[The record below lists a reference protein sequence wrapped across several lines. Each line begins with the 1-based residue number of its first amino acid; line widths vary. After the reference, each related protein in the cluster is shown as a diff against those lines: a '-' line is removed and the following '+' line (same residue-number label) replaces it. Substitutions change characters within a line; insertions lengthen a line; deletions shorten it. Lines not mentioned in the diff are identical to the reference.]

1 MPWCRGWTM
10 QIMGVC
16 GFPYKV
22 LSRYIRPSGQATCP
36 CGQAGHSFQ
45 VSQLYAHNEQRKW

>member
-1 MPWCRGWTM
+1 M